1 MCDVILTYTHIIT
14 SRFYYNDI
22 WMPWDDADDKILLP
36 NTIEERMQLW
46 SDMHN
51 GTIPNCVS
59 RSITLLR
66 NSAIDA
72 HEKLR
77 QLDSSLCEGD
87 LANDDGK
94 CPIRAII
101 FFE

>member
-1 MCDVILTYTHIIT
+1 
-14 SRFYYNDI
+14 
-22 WMPWDDADDKILLP
+22 MPWDDADDKVLLP

-51 GTIPNCVS
+51 GTIPNCVA
-59 RSITLLR
+59 RSIALLR

-77 QLDSSLCEGD
+77 QLDSSLCDGD
-87 LANDDGK
+87 LANDDGE
-94 CPIRAII
+94 CLILI
-101 FFE
+101 FLFSLVAA

>member
-1 MCDVILTYTHIIT
+1 
-14 SRFYYNDI
+14 
-22 WMPWDDADDKILLP
+22 MPWDDADDKILLP

-46 SDMHN
+46 ADMHN
-51 GTIPNCVS
+51 GTIPNCVA

-87 LANDDGK
+87 LANDDGMIYRYLLYK
-94 CPIRAII
+94 ATSSFFI
-101 FFE
+101 FEPT